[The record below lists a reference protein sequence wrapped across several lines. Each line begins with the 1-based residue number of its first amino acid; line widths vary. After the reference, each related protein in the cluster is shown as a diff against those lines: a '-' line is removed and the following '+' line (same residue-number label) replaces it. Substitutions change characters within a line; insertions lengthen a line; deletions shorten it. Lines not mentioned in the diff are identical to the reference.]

1 MYSLPRLIKNLT
13 IPTGRKIHRIPI
25 GLYKDLIFP
34 LELRTQM
41 QFFLGLWENETH
53 RYLARFTRD
62 IATAVD
68 AGAGI
73 GEHTLFFLKKTTA
86 SQVVAFEPAVDL
98 CSEIKRA
105 ALLNGYDVDAPSSRL
120 KIYNSRLGLSHT
132 QTGLTLDDFLDI
144 IKPPCFVKIDVDG
157 AELDILLGAK
167 KLTKMAGLRFL
178 VETHST
184 QLEIECMKYFTSTNY
199 TTILI
204 KNAFWRLLIPEE
216 RGKSLNRWFFAYNG

>member
-1 MYSLPRLIKNLT
+1 
-13 IPTGRKIHRIPI
+13 
-25 GLYKDLIFP
+25 
-34 LELRTQM
+34 M

-62 IATAVD
+62 ISTAID

-73 GEHTLFFLKKTTA
+73 GEHTLFFLKKTNA
-86 SQVVAFEPAVDL
+86 SQVVAFEPSVNL

-105 ALLNGYDVDAPSSRL
+105 ALLNGYDVDGPSSRL
-120 KIYNSRLGLSHT
+120 KIYNSCLGSSHI
-132 QTGLTLDDFLDI
+132 QTSLTLDDFLDV
-144 IKPPCFVKIDVDG
+144 IKPPCFIKIDVDG

-184 QLEIECMKYFTSTNY
+184 QLEIECMKYFKAIHY
-199 TTILI
+199 TTVLI

-216 RGKSLNRWFFAYNG
+216 RGKLLNRWFFAYNG